1 MKLKNQMTRNE
12 IEKSND
18 TKKKLKENDKKK
30 IDKIK

>member
-30 IDKIK
+30 LTK